1 MDSKE
6 DAERGSS
13 GDGTCSLIASEFS
26 SDSSEGITPPPLT
39 PAWAFVTDDDAT
51 PPPRDIDPE
60 AVHPQASVAPEAAD
74 GASVEEGKI
83 ITSRISSGLANSGV
97 PPTERA
103 EVTSADLAGLLPAR
117 AALLLVTAA
126 ANAVDVTSHLAPIPP
141 GENELGWSLPP
152 AAAGILRPSDD
163 PPPSTSSARPSPK
176 DEDITTCPAICDE
189 RDDGREEEKREEGED
204 DEAPRPPEMVAAE
217 FEEAK
222 PELIDDDG
230 CAPVPPGQIA
240 ASFEGRGYE
249 EEKREEGE
257 DDEAPRP
264 PDMVAASFEA
274 GKVYEEETLEEDE
287 DEEAPRPPSM
297 IAASCEE
304 IDTADR
310 KETKKPPVSVAYGV
324 DPKVPEERTA
334 SAQEAEEN
342 IACTQDFVNILM
354 QEIDDVFNS
363 DGTPANTGNHESLV
377 GPSSSSNQPPS
388 TASNVQVGAPSISLT
403 PRRGDEPS
411 LDANGRGHVEISIRS
426 TEESMSP
433 PLPNFDLSQQL
444 LPLLEATLVQDVPEE
459 PVYDAFPMPAPEVIV
474 INNDAHGWSR
484 ISLKW
489 RVVVFVLILVAM
501 AAIIAVVV
509 MIAGSQNEPPSPMN
523 DVSNKIAAFSLFLL
537 SQGATSHLSIHNCL
551 SVHRSKHDQHD
562 HHTDH
567 WYSHLDQHH

>member
-13 GDGTCSLIASEFS
+13 GDGACSLIASEFS
-26 SDSSEGITPPPLT
+26 SDSSEGIPPPPPT

-60 AVHPQASVAPEAAD
+60 AVHPQASVAPEAAE
-74 GASVEEGKI
+74 GVSVEEGMI
-83 ITSRISSGLANSGV
+83 ITSRISSGLANAGV

-117 AALLLVTAA
+117 EALLLVTAG
-126 ANAVDVTSHLAPIPP
+126 ANAVDVTSHLAPLPP

-163 PPPSTSSARPSPK
+163 PPPSTSSARPSPT
-176 DEDITTCPAICDE
+176 DEDSTSTTRPAICDE

-217 FEEAK
+217 FEEVK

-230 CAPVPPGQIA
+230 CAPVLPGQIA

-274 GKVYEEETLEEDE
+274 GQVYEEETLEEDE

-297 IAASCEE
+297 IAAACEE
-304 IDTADR
+304 IDTADH
-310 KETKKPPVSVAYGV
+310 KEMN
-324 DPKVPEERTA
+324 PKVPEERTA

-342 IACTQDFVNILM
+342 IACLQDFVNILM
-354 QEIDDVFNS
+354 QEIDDVFIN

-388 TASNVQVGAPSISLT
+388 TASNVQVGDPSISLT

-433 PLPNFDLSQQL
+433 PLPTFDLSQQS

-509 MIAGSQNEPPSPMN
+509 MIAGSLEEPPSRMN
-523 DVSNKIAAFSLFLL
+523 DASNKMLHFRFFL

-562 HHTDH
+562 
-567 WYSHLDQHH
+567 QHH